1 MMKVGV
7 TGGIGSGKSTI
18 AKAFELLGA
27 RVFRADAEGKQ
38 ILNEDSELQRLL
50 MERFGNAIYGPE
62 GIDRQRLAAIVFE
75 DRSKLEE
82 LNKLVHPRVR
92 IRFQKWCEEQKEAPY
107 LLEEAAILF
116 ESGGYQ
122 EMDHMILV
130 TAPEEMR
137 IQRVMERDGASREQ
151 VRSRMSEQWSD
162 EEKMPYADT
171 VLPNDDSELLIPKIL
186 KLDSRFRG
194 EQ

>member
-1 MMKVGV
+1 MKVGV